1 MYERMLNKAV
11 RPTYE
16 EMAEYCGK
24 RKEEFTAFNHFLSD
38 AMGTDSEIRFPYGNS
53 YGWSV
58 THRYG
63 KKLVCDV
70 FAEADAFNVMLRLPS
85 KTFDSAYPSLGEYA
99 RKCIDTK
106 YPCGDGG
113 WLHYRVIEQEQLE
126 DIMRLATL
134 KQKPGRL
141 SVDQAPSL

>member
-1 MYERMLNKAV
+1 MYERMLNKSV

-24 RKEEFTAFNHFLSD
+24 RREEFIAFNLFLSD
-38 AMGTDSEIRFPYGNS
+38 ALGTVSEIRFPYGNS

-63 KKLVCDV
+63 RKLICDV
-70 FAEADAFNVMLRLPS
+70 FAEADAFNIMLRLS
-85 KTFDSAYPSLGEYA
+85 NKAFDNAYPSLGEYA
-99 RKCIDTK
+99 RQCVDAK

-113 WLHYRVIEQEQLE
+113 WLHYRVAEPEQLE
-126 DIMRLATL
+126 DIKRLAAL
-134 KQKPGRL
+134 KQQPKK
-141 SVDQAPSL
+141 VQQ